1 MRRLLL
7 VVALASLV
15 VVAGCV
21 GDPATTED
29 PAADDAPGETAPPPD
44 GELAIH
50 HIDVGQ
56 ADATLLRAPNGETM
70 LIDTGGWRDD
80 GGTVLSYLD
89 ERGIDRIDHLVATH
103 AHADHIGGHAAVIET
118 YETEREGIGAVYDS
132 GLAHTSQT
140 YANYLDAVETH
151 GVDLFEVREGDS
163 IPFGDAVEVT
173 VLNPPEDPGTDLHAA
188 GVVLAVEFGETRYLT
203 TGDAETEV
211 EQRLLDRWDEALDAD
226 LYHAGHHGSS
236 TSSSAP
242 FLDAVDPETALVS
255 SALDSQYGHPHDEI
269 LERFADRGMDV
280 YWTAVHGDVVFRSD
294 GERFT
299 VTTGAD
305 GPTDPLELLELKHGG
320 EAPRVPVDRRP
331 LPTTP

>member
-1 MRRLLL
+1 MRTR
-7 VVALASLV
+7 SLV
-15 VVAGCV
+15 VVVVVVLAGCV
-21 GDPATTED
+21 GAPVDDPGGPTESDDDPTAT
-29 PAADDAPGETAPPPD
+29 PSVGD
-44 GELAIH
+44 GALEVHFIN
-50 HIDVGQ
+50 VEQ
-56 ADATLLRAPNGETM
+56 SVATLVVAPSGETM
-70 LIDTGGWRDD
+70 LVDSGHYNDD
-80 GGTVLSYLD
+80 GEHVVDYL
-89 ERGIDRIDHLVATH
+89 ERHGIDRIDHLVTSH
-103 AHADHIGGHAAVIET
+103 GDADHIGGHAAVIET